1 MQWSVSFKFQY
12 GNLNISYRIEKG
24 NWCLDERFDHIDFI
38 FSYFIINSDTLFLYL
53 IEIWKLSSNEFL
65 SISNS
70 NFENNQGWKSTKGE
84 KPER

>member
-38 FSYFIINSDTLFLYL
+38 LGDVYFHLILISCASNTLFLYL
-53 IEIWKLSSNEFL
+53 IEI
-65 SISNS
+65 
-70 NFENNQGWKSTKGE
+70 
-84 KPER
+84 